1 MSNLDHPSVVPIWA
15 PWPVFGAEETRAVSE
30 VLVSGRVN
38 YWTGPHGREFE
49 REYAEAVGG
58 QRHRRPGTGPG
69 GDRDRLW

>member
-49 REYAEAVGG
+49 REYA
-58 QRHRRPGTGPG
+58 
-69 GDRDRLW
+69 